1 MSREDR
7 TSHRLHL
14 LIFVAAILT
23 TLTRRLPTHT
33 GEHPLVALRY
43 RVRPFSRSLDG
54 PIPNFLIGHD
64 VQKQSAF
71 LPSTIVVSSLSQLLC
86 MLA

>member
-7 TSHRLHL
+7 APHPLRH
-14 LIFVAAILT
+14 LIFVADILT

-33 GEHPLVALRY
+33 QEHPLVVLHSP
-43 RVRPFSRSLDG
+43 VRPFSRSLDG

-64 VQKQSAF
+64 VQRQSAF
-71 LPSTIVVSSLSQLLC
+71 LPSTIVVSSLSQLHYT
-86 MLA
+86 LA

>member
-7 TSHRLHL
+7 TPHRLHL

-33 GEHPLVALRY
+33 EEHPLVALRSP
-43 RVRPFSRSLDG
+43 VRPFSRSLGG
-54 PIPNFLIGHD
+54 PIHNFPIGRD

-71 LPSTIVVSSLSQLLC
+71 LPSTIVASSLWQLPY